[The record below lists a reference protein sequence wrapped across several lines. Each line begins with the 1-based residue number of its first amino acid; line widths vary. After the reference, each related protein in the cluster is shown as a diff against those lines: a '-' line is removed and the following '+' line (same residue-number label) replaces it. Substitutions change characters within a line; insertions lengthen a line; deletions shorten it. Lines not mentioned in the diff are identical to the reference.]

1 MDIRG
6 IRQGIGL
13 VEGIAT
19 LSHVLV
25 FTTQVKVRVHVDQV
39 GELIEQTSE
48 MVPTSSMTQEEISTQ
63 NRVE

>member
-6 IRQGIGL
+6 IGQGIGI
-13 VEGIAT
+13 VQGIAA

-48 MVPTSSMTQEEISTQ
+48 MVPKSSMTQEEISTQ

>member
-6 IRQGIGL
+6 IGQGIGI

-48 MVPTSSMTQEEISTQ
+48 MVPKSSMTQEEISTQ